1 MMLLRVILFLSLA
14 CGLSHATEATSKT
27 PEEIARQDQAPAPT
41 AAASTA
47 AAATPTTQTA
57 LTDVDLK
64 KLSADPRLPGI
75 ALSEGISQVTGTAIS
90 PLLGVSAVGA
100 WKYLQT
106 PAHQRHLL
114 PWYCHPV
121 AWGIGFGLLAL
132 VLMKDV
138 FGAAA
143 PALVKKP
150 LDFAELFEDKASA
163 LMASTAF
170 VPLIALAMAQVNAIP
185 LQEATTSM
193 TMPAELGFAT
203 AAPQL
208 AFMDIPWVRV
218 AIYTPVMVVCFL
230 VVWLSSHAI
239 NVLIALSPFGL
250 VDAALKFS
258 KLALLVLVT
267 GASLIHPLLGLVI
280 CLPIIALAAY
290 LSGWAFRFTVFGTV
304 FGWDLLL
311 RRKADTENLKDGVRC
326 FTARKTNGL
335 PVRTYGKLK
344 VNALGMHSFHH
355 RAWLIM
361 PAREVALEQPMD
373 GLTRGM
379 LHPTITRSDL
389 QGRARAAYLLSPR
402 YRHCVEEIGGH
413 LGIQSFSDSPL
424 RRGLMAVKVWF
435 TDVTMASRT
444 IIERGAAVNPVA
456 PPVPRLQQQ

>member
-1 MMLLRVILFLSLA
+1 MMLFRVILFLSLA

-27 PEEIARQDQAPAPT
+27 PAEIAKQAEVP
-41 AAASTA
+41 
-47 AAATPTTQTA
+47 AAATTPA
-57 LTDVDLK
+57 APAVLTDADLQ
-64 KLSADPRLPGI
+64 KLAADPRLPGI

-100 WKYLQT
+100 WKYIQT

-114 PWYCHPV
+114 PWYCHPW
-121 AWGIGFGLLAL
+121 AWGIGFGLITL

-185 LQEATTSM
+185 LQDATTSM
-193 TMPAELGFAT
+193 TMPAEMGFAT
-203 AAPQL
+203 ATPQL
-208 AFMDIPWVRV
+208 AFLDIPWVRV
-218 AIYTPVMVVCFL
+218 AIYMPVMIVCFL

-250 VDAALKFS
+250 VDVALKFS

-267 GASLIHPLLGLVI
+267 GASLIHPLLGLLI

-311 RRKADTENLKDGVRC
+311 CRKADTENLKEGVRC
-326 FTARKTNGL
+326 FTARKANGV

-344 VNALGMHSFHH
+344 VNALGMHVFHH
-355 RAWLIM
+355 RAWLIL
-361 PAREVALEQPMD
+361 PAREVALEQPVD

-389 QGRARAAYLLSPR
+389 QGRPRGVFLLSPR
-402 YRHCVEEIGGH
+402 YRHCIEEIGGH

-424 RRGLMAVKVWF
+424 RRGLKAVKIWF
-435 TDVTMASRT
+435 ADVAITSRT
-444 IIERGAAVNPVA
+444 LIERSAVNSTVQ
-456 PPVPRLQQQ
+456 PVPRLQQ